1 MLILPI
7 KKQWFD
13 MILTGEK
20 REEYREI
27 KPYYTQRF
35 GKVFHMAGCIPVDQ
49 HEEQVRFTNGYGW
62 KVPAFI
68 ADCCL
73 EKREGRVEWGA
84 EPGKEYYV
92 LVVKKIRWKSMD
104 GLGGYLASEN

>member
-20 REEYREI
+20 QEEYREI

-35 GKVFHMAGCIPVDQ
+35 SKVFQMVGQIPVDQ

-68 ADCCL
+68 ADCHL
-73 EKREGRVEWGA
+73 EKREGRAEWGA

-92 LVVKKIRWKSMD
+92 LVIEKIRWKSMD
-104 GLGGYLASEN
+104 GLGGYLTSGN

>member
-1 MLILPI
+1 
-7 KKQWFD
+7 

-35 GKVFHMAGCIPVDQ
+35 SKVFHMVDGIPVGQ
-49 HEEQVRFTNGYGW
+49 HEEQVRFANGYGW

-73 EKREGRVEWGA
+73 EKRGGRAEWGA